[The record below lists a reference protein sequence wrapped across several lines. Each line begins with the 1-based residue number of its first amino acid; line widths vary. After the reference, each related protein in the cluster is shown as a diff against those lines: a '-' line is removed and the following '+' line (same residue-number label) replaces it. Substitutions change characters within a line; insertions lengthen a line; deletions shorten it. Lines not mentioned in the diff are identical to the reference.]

1 MLVGRKKE
9 QAILRNL
16 LEEKESQFCAVYGRR
31 RVGKTYLIRETFNYK
46 FAFQHTGYANAT
58 MARQLSGFRDS
69 LQAASGKRYRMP
81 RTWFE
86 AFHLLED
93 MLSENKD
100 KKKIVFLDE
109 LSWMDTPRSN
119 FVSALAHFWN
129 NWATARRE
137 KDIVLIVCGSST
149 SWITK
154 KVFRN
159 RGGLYGRLTE
169 RIYLSPFSLA
179 ECENFAKVAGLDMS
193 RKEIAEAYMT
203 FGGVPYYWSLLDRRF
218 SLAQNIDM
226 LFFRRDGKLRN
237 EYRELYA
244 SLFEKEEP
252 YLAIV
257 EALGEKKK
265 GMTRHELQRALGEK
279 SSGTL
284 STRLEDLEMS
294 DFVRGYSCLG
304 KKERDT
310 LYQLIDPFTLFH
322 FSFVKSNKS
331 AGANFWTSKIES
343 PTHNAWAGL
352 AFERLCFW
360 HTDQIKQAL
369 GISGMACN
377 FYSWTY
383 IPKDKNEEGAQ
394 IDMLIDRSDKV
405 INLCEMKYADSEF
418 VVTDKEYKHLCQRRS
433 VFQAV
438 SKTRKAV
445 HYTLVTTYGL
455 KRTANDDIFN
465 QTVTLDDLFREVF

>member
-9 QAILRNL
+9 QAVLRNL
-16 LEEKESQFCAVYGRR
+16 LEEEEPQFCAVYGRR
-31 RVGKTYLIRETFNYK
+31 RVGKTYLIRETFNYQ
-46 FAFQHTGYANAT
+46 FAFQHTGYANAP

-69 LQAASGKRYRMP
+69 LQAASGKRYRLP
-81 RTWFE
+81 RSWFE
-86 AFHLLED
+86 AFRLLED
-93 MLSENKD
+93 VLSENTD
-100 KKKIVFLDE
+100 RKKVVFLDE

-169 RIYLSPFSLA
+169 RIYLSPFSLS
-179 ECENFAKVAGLDMS
+179 ECENFAQVAGLNMS

-203 FGGVPYYWSLLDRRF
+203 LGGVPYYWSLLDRRF
-218 SLAQNIDM
+218 SLAQNIDR
-226 LFFRRDGKLRN
+226 LFFGRDGKLRN

-244 SLFEKEEP
+244 SLFDNEEP

-257 EALGEKKK
+257 EALGEKRK
-265 GMTRHELQRALGEK
+265 GLTRHELQTALGEK

-284 STRLEDLEMS
+284 STRLDELEMS
-294 DFVRGYSCLG
+294 DFVRGYRCMG

-310 LYQLIDPFTLFH
+310 MYQLIDPFTLFH
-322 FSFVKSNKS
+322 FSFVKTSK
-331 AGANFWTSKIES
+331 GTGTNFWTSKIES
-343 PTHNAWAGL
+343 ATHNTWAGL

-360 HTDQIKQAL
+360 HTAQIKQAL
-369 GISGMACN
+369 GISGIACS

-383 IPKDKNEEGAQ
+383 IPKAGGEEGAQ
-394 IDMLIDRSDKV
+394 IDMLIDRNDKV
-405 INLCEMKYADSEF
+405 INLCEMKYSDSEYA
-418 VVTDKEYKHLCQRRS
+418 VTDDEYKRLCRRRS
-433 VFQAV
+433 VFANA
-438 SKTRKAV
+438 SKTHKAV

-455 KRTANDDIFN
+455 KRAANDDIFN
-465 QTVTLDDLFREVF
+465 QTVTLDDLFREIS